1 VPEGQSLLLAAR
13 RLQPIVG
20 EAVIEGPLSG
30 ARITSVESRGKHLLI
45 GADDGRT
52 LHVHLGLHGAV
63 RLRAPGEGSGR
74 HILRT
79 AAGDAV
85 VQRPIRFDV
94 RRSALLRL
102 AVGPDLL
109 GNFDMGEYLRR
120 ARLVDRPLG
129 EMVVDQRVL
138 AGIGNIV
145 KSEALWE
152 AGLDPFA
159 PVSSFDDD
167 QLRSIPPVATSLLKE
182 GVRAGGR
189 LPQRV
194 YRRAGRPCP
203 RCRAP
208 IRMERQGEARRS
220 TYWCAACQCG

>member
-1 VPEGQSLLLAAR
+1 VPEGQSLVLAAR

-20 EAVIEGPLSG
+20 AAVIDGPLTG

-45 GADDGRT
+45 AADDGRT

-63 RLRAPGEGSGR
+63 RLRPPGEGSGR
-74 HILRT
+74 HLLRT

-85 VQRPIRFDV
+85 VHHPVRFDV

-102 AVGPDLL
+102 GIGPDLL
-109 GNFDMGEYLRR
+109 GNFDPEAYLRR

-152 AGLDPFA
+152 ARLDPFA
-159 PVSSFDDD
+159 PVSTFDDD
-167 QLRSIPPVATSLLKE
+167 QLGSIALVAARILEE

-189 LPQRV
+189 LPSRV
-194 YRRAGRPCP
+194 YRRTGRPCP
-203 RCRAP
+203 RCTAP

-220 TYWCAACQCG
+220 TYFCPTCQCG